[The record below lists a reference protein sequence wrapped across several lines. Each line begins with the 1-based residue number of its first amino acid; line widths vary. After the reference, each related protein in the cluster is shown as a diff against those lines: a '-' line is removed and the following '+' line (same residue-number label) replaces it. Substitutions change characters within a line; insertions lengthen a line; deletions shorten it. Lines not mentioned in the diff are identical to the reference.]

1 MTFTRSAIVAILL
14 VLSSARTGGAQQ
26 RFAASFDEL
35 QGRIRLGEM
44 LVLTDVRG
52 ATLEGRLSRLAGPSM
67 DIRIGRNRG
76 APPMHVSEAEIN
88 NIVVIRR
95 DRIWDGPLIGF
106 AVGAGTA
113 GVIESI
119 NSRGSQKFQGGSLVG
134 LGNLSAIVGLV
145 FDLLN
150 KEKVTVYVQKP
161 RN

>member
-1 MTFTRSAIVAILL
+1 MVAVVLGLL
-14 VLSSARTGGAQQ
+14 SARPVCAQQ
-26 RFAASFDEL
+26 PIAGSFDEL
-35 QGRIRLGEM
+35 QGRIRFGET
-44 LVLTDVRG
+44 LVLTDLRG
-52 ATLEGRLSRLAGPSM
+52 TTVEGRLLRIAGSSL
-67 DIRIGRNRG
+67 DIRMGGDRT
-76 APPMHVSEAEIN
+76 PPMQVSESEIN

-113 GVIESI
+113 GLIESI
-119 NSRGSQKFQGGSLVG
+119 NSRGGQKFQGGSLVA
-134 LGNLSAIVGLV
+134 LGNLSAIVGVV

>member
-1 MTFTRSAIVAILL
+1 MTLTRPAIVAVLL
-14 VLSSARTGGAQQ
+14 VFLSARPGGAQEPI
-26 RFAASFDEL
+26 AGSFDEL
-35 QGRIRLGEM
+35 QGCIRLGEK

-67 DIRIGRNRG
+67 DIRIGRNRA
-76 APPMHVSEAEIN
+76 APMQVSESEIN

-113 GVIESI
+113 GVIELI
-119 NSRGSQKFQGGSLVG
+119 TSRGSQKFQGGSLVG

>member
-1 MTFTRSAIVAILL
+1 MMLTRSAIVAIVL
-14 VLSSARTGGAQQ
+14 VLLSARPGGAQEPI
-26 RFAASFDEL
+26 AISFDDL
-35 QGRIRLGEM
+35 QGRIRLGEK

-52 ATLEGRLSRLAGPSM
+52 ATLEGRLLRLAGPSI
-67 DIRIGRNRG
+67 DIRIGRNRA
-76 APPMHVSEAEIN
+76 APPRQVSESEIN

-113 GVIESI
+113 GVVELI

-134 LGNLSAIVGLV
+134 LGNLSALVGLV

>member
-1 MTFTRSAIVAILL
+1 MWL
-14 VLSSARTGGAQQ
+14 VLLSAQPGGAQQ
-26 RFAASFDEL
+26 PIAASFDDL
-35 QGRIRLGEM
+35 RGRIRLGEK

-52 ATLEGRLSRLAGPSM
+52 ATVEGRLSRLAGTSL
-67 DIRIGRNRG
+67 DIRIGGNRA
-76 APPMHVSEAEIN
+76 APPVQIAESDVN

-113 GVIESI
+113 GVVELI